1 VGKSLVCPPNFAFNK
16 HKNTYQMIQKQN
28 HTGPLAIIGV
38 LFFTFG
44 YITWTNSTLIPFLKI
59 ACNLKTDLQAFLV
72 TSAFYLAYFFLPI
85 PSAEILKKLGFKNGM
100 IAGLFVVALGSLI
113 FIPAANAR
121 DFNLFLVG
129 LFTQGMGLALLQT
142 AVNPYV
148 SILGPIESAAKR
160 ISIMGICNKVA
171 GMAAP
176 IILGSIVLKGIGGFE
191 EKLKATADIVAKNQ
205 LLDELTQRIKSPY
218 IYLAIFLVAVAI
230 LIYFSNLPEVNEEE
244 LPESKLG
251 ETEKTSVFQFPNLV
265 LGSLA
270 IVFYVAA
277 EVIAG
282 DGIGQYG
289 KNIGISLDEAKL
301 FPTYTLATMLLGYV
315 IGIIAIPR
323 YISQENALKYSA
335 ITGLVFTVC
344 VLSTT
349 GYVSVLFIALMGLAN
364 ALMWPAIFPLG
375 IKGLGKYTKIGSAI
389 MIMGIGPGGGIIPL
403 AYAWFSERTTPQ
415 MGFLVMGLCYVYI
428 LYYAIWGCK
437 KRSW

>member
-1 VGKSLVCPPNFAFNK
+1 MS
-16 HKNTYQMIQKQN
+16 QKQN
-28 HTGPLAIIGV
+28 NYGPIAIIGV

-59 ACNLKTDLQAFLV
+59 ACNLETDLQAFLV

-100 IAGLFVVALGSLI
+100 IVGLFIVVIGSLI

-121 DFNLFLVG
+121 SFNLFLVG

-142 AVNPYV
+142 AVNPYI
-148 SILGPIESAAKR
+148 SIIGPIESAAQR
-160 ISIMGICNKVA
+160 ISIMGICNKIA

-176 IILGSIVLKGIGGFE
+176 VILGAIVLKGIGGFE
-191 EKLKATADIVAKNQ
+191 EKLAATTDIVVKNQ
-205 LLDELTQRIKSPY
+205 MLDELVQRIKSPY
-218 IYLAIFLVAVAI
+218 IYLAVFLVAVAI
-230 LIYFSNLPEVNEEE
+230 LIYFANLPEVKEEE
-244 LPESKLG
+244 LPEAKDN

-265 LGSLA
+265 LGALA

-301 FPTYTLATMLLGYV
+301 FPTYTLATMLIGYI
-315 IGIIAIPR
+315 IGIIAIPK
-323 YISQENALKYSA
+323 YVSQQDALKYSA
-335 ITGLVFTVC
+335 ITGLIFTLG
-344 VLSTT
+344 VLLTT
-349 GYVSVLFIALMGLAN
+349 GYISVLFIALMGLAN
-364 ALMWPAIFPLG
+364 ALMWPSIFPLG
-375 IKGLGKYTKIGSAI
+375 IKGLGKFTKIGSAI

-403 AYAWFSERTTPQ
+403 AYAWFAGKTNPQ
-415 MGFLVMGLCYVYI
+415 MGFLVMGLCYIYI
-428 LYYAIWGCK
+428 LYFAIWGHK
-437 KRSW
+437 KKAW